1 MKGRDLIIYIL
12 KNELEDKDIMSEE
25 FLSFLPTVEAVAQ
38 MFDVGTHTVLTW
50 AIVGDLELM
59 TINGKAY
66 INPDSLDRFAERMA
80 RKEVENA

>member
-12 KNELEDKDIMSEE
+12 KNGLEDKDIISEE

-38 MFDVGTHTVLTW
+38 MFEVGTHTVAAW
-50 AIVGDLELM
+50 AIVGELELM
-59 TINGKAY
+59 TINGTVY
-66 INPDSLDRFAERMA
+66 VNPDSLDRFAERMA